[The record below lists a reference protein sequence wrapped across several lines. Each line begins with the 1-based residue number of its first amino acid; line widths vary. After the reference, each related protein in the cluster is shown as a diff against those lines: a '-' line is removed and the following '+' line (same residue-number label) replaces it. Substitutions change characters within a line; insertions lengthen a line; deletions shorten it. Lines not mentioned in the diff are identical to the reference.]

1 MMYNFLIL
9 FILFITYSTIGWMI
23 ELVAVSIEK
32 KKLVKNRGFLIGPY
46 CPIYGFS
53 SVLMLIFLNK
63 YEDDPWVLF
72 VMAILLCTTVE
83 YLTSYVME
91 KLFKVRWWDYSHI
104 RFNING
110 RVCLTNSVLFG
121 ALGLF
126 LIYILNPFVLSKYL
140 LIPKTVF
147 IVIAVIILILFISDV
162 IVSLE
167 IICKIK
173 VTADNIRKDCTEE
186 ITKKVKEILEKKSF
200 LSRRIFNAFPKITV
214 LENISKKIRK
224 KTP

>member
-1 MMYNFLIL
+1 MYGFLVL

-32 KKLVKNRGFLIGPY
+32 KKIVKDRGFLIGPY

-53 SVLMLIFLNK
+53 SILMLIFLSK

-72 VMAILLCTTVE
+72 IMAIVLCTTVE
-83 YLTSYVME
+83 YFTSFIME
-91 KLFKVRWWDYSHI
+91 KLFKVRWWDYSHM
-104 RFNING
+104 RFNLNG

-126 LIYILNPFVLSKYL
+126 LIYILNPFMLSKYL
-140 LIPKTVF
+140 LIPKTIF
-147 IVIAVIILILFISDV
+147 IVIAVVILVLFISDV
-162 IVSLE
+162 IISLE

-173 VTADNIRKDCTEE
+173 VTADNIRKDYTEE
-186 ITKKVKEILEKKSF
+186 ITKKVKEVLEKKSF
-200 LSRRIFNAFPKITV
+200 LSRRIFNAFPKITI
-214 LENISKKIRK
+214 LENITKKIK
-224 KTP
+224 K